1 MMYTDASR
9 HEFREKLDLRQVPID
24 LIESLDLLLDEL
36 LDQALGV
43 AVGEVNLR
51 VELLRVLDC
60 ASSAEGEHDRWQ
72 KIHLLHGKQRLLK
85 VGLLFAVDTLASASI
100 GPLSPAR
107 LHILGDYLLDGV
119 LLGLDSLFLEV
130 DPLLLVWVI
139 ELLLLILTA
148 LGTGAALLRIILLL
162 LRLILEH
169 ATLLGA
175 LLEGLL
181 VHCLVLLLEWHH
193 LTVDD

>member
-1 MMYTDASR
+1 MYADSSR

-24 LIESLDLLLDEL
+24 LIESLDFLLDEL
-36 LDQALGV
+36 LDQSLGV

-51 VELLRVLDC
+51 VKLLRILDC
-60 ASSAEGEHDRWQ
+60 ASSAEGEHNCWQ

-85 VGLLFAVDTLASASI
+85 VRLLFAVDTLTGASI
-100 GPLSPAR
+100 GPLSSTR
-107 LHILGDYLLDGV
+107 LHVLGNYLLDRV

-193 LTVDD
+193 LAVDD

>member
-1 MMYTDASR
+1 MNADSSR
-9 HEFREKLDLRQVPID
+9 HEFREQLDLRQVPID
-24 LIESLDLLLDEL
+24 FIKSLDLLLDEL
-36 LDQALGV
+36 LDQALGIT
-43 AVGEVNLR
+43 VGEVNLR
-51 VELLRVLDC
+51 IELLCILDC
-60 ASSAEGEHDRWQ
+60 ASSAKGENDCWQ
-72 KIHLLHGKQRLLK
+72 KIHLLHGKQCLLK
-85 VGLLFAVDTLASASI
+85 VGLLFTVDTLTGASI
-100 GPLSPAR
+100 GPLSSAR
-107 LHILGDYLLDGV
+107 LHILGDYLLNRV
-119 LLGLDSLFLEV
+119 LLGFDSLFLEV

-139 ELLLLILTA
+139 ELLLLILAA

-193 LTVDD
+193 LAVDD

>member
-1 MMYTDASR
+1 MYADSSR

-51 VELLRVLDC
+51 VKLLRVLDC

-85 VGLLFAVDTLASASI
+85 VGLLFAVDTLTGASI

-169 ATLLGA
+169 AALLGA
-175 LLEGLL
+175 LLEGL
-181 VHCLVLLLEWHH
+181 VVDRLVLLLERHH
-193 LTVDD
+193 LAVND